1 MMRLRV
7 TEYEESG
14 SSAPNGGLAAQRIF
28 DRLPGVIRPTSIDAF
43 GLSHVMNVTYLDAV
57 KAIGRLFKQ
66 YKFDI

>member
-14 SSAPNGGLAAQRIF
+14 SSVPNGGLAAQRIF
-28 DRLPGVIRPTSIDAF
+28 DRPPVVIRPTSMEAF
-43 GLSHVMNVTYLDAV
+43 GLSHVMNATYLDAV
-57 KAIGRLFKQ
+57 KVIERLFKQ